1 MAGAQVPSNRQ
12 PIAAEPRLFY
22 GSRPRPREPPRGGK
36 EVCGARGPIRAPA
49 SRSAL
54 SHRLRDGRRAAAVRR
69 GRAVVRGASW
79 RVLCPR
85 CPLRLVSL
93 GSKERWRRH
102 RGWRCVRHGHGG
114 CAGAKGGGLCPEQG
128 LPRLPHEVTSPPGPT
143 LRPFEGSGV
152 RSRRRRDEGRRG
164 CRRRGLD
171 SGVAGRGLLTA
182 ERGPGVAGRWP
193 GRGAGAPAV
202 GAEDGGGTPAP
213 GRRCGEPPGRFVGA
227 PRPPPLHLRGKCAP
241 AVRRSCPWRGLEFRG
256 ARQVSCRCQTW
267 AWSPDGAASPS
278 GFFGLRFKAWHRTK
292 SKMYCLILP
301 KLVSL

>member
-1 MAGAQVPSNRQ
+1 MPSNRQ

-102 RGWRCVRHGHGG
+102 RGRRCVRHGHGG

-213 GRRCGEPPGRFVGA
+213 GRRCGEQARAVCR
-227 PRPPPLHLRGKCAP
+227 RPPPPSAAP
-241 AVRRSCPWRGLEFRG
+241 AGQVCASCEAVLPLARAGIPRRPAGEL
-256 ARQVSCRCQTW
+256 QVSDMGMEPRRGGL
-267 AWSPDGAASPS
+267 AF
-278 GFFGLRFKAWHRTK
+278 GFFRLK
-292 SKMYCLILP
+292 IQ
-301 KLVSL
+301 SLAQNQI